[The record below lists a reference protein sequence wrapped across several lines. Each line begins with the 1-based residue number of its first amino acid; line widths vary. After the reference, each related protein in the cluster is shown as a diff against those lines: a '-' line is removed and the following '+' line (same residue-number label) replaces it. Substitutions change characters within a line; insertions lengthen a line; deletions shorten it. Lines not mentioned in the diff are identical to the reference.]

1 MVRMYN
7 KNDSSFYGVI
17 LMIRRKPQE
26 EIDILN
32 AEDRMLDRFEAAE
45 KWMLENMGNNRDE
58 DIAQYM
64 DDQFDIPAELVMHEF
79 EVQKEIGGSSVECIE
94 RAFEKSPAVLRL
106 AKKSEEYYQKNR

>member
-1 MVRMYN
+1 
-7 KNDSSFYGVI
+7 
-17 LMIRRKPQE
+17 MIRRKPQE
-26 EIDILN
+26 EIEILK

-45 KWMLENMGNNRDE
+45 KWMLENMGHTSDK

-94 RAFEKSPAVLRL
+94 RAFAKSPSVLRL
-106 AKKSEEYYQKNR
+106 EKKAEEYYQKTR